1 MNLQF
6 MTYNEQFIYRD
17 GLQLVFNHFSN
28 HPHYVFL
35 VFLVFLHYAASLKK
49 RWPSC
54 SQSLFI
60 SQLKCNHLSC

>member
-17 GLQLVFNHFSN
+17 GLQLGFKHFSN
-28 HPHYVFL
+28 HPHYDFIYVFL
-35 VFLVFLHYAASLKK
+35 YYAASLKK